1 MSLTILKSGFQD
13 LIQDLGRTG
22 YSHIGISQ
30 AGAADSVSLRIANL
44 LLGNNINEA
53 GIEITLFGGSYYFN
67 KDAIISLSGSVFRT
81 TINNKTIPFLEPIS
95 IKKGQT
101 LNIGPT
107 NDGARCYL
115 VIKGSLEVP
124 NLLGSRSTHLMSNAG
139 GYYGRNLTKDDE
151 IKFSNNDN
159 NTISNDI
166 KFRVDKDRSV
176 LRVTKGLQSNLF
188 DDSSMK
194 LFYNNEFKVSH
205 NSNRMGLRVTGP
217 KIYNKTS
224 EDIIT
229 EGLPLGAIQVT
240 GNGDSII
247 SFVDHQTTGGYPKI
261 ANIIAADLH
270 KVGQLKPGDKFI
282 FKLVSLEEAEN
293 LYFEQE
299 RALKI

>member
-1 MSLTILKSGFQD
+1 M
-13 LIQDLGRTG
+13 
-22 YSHIGISQ
+22 
-30 AGAADSVSLRIANL
+30 
-44 LLGNNINEA
+44 GNNIHEA

-67 KDAIISLSGSVFRT
+67 KDAVISLSGSVFTT

-101 LNIGPT
+101 LTIGPT
-107 NDGARCYL
+107 SDGARCYL

-124 NLLGSRSTHLMSNAG
+124 HLLNSKSTHLMSNAG

-159 NTISNDI
+159 NTISNEI
-166 KFRVDKDRSV
+166 TFRVDKDRSV

-188 DDSSMK
+188 DDLNIK
-194 LFYNNEFKVSH
+194 LFYNNEFTVSH
-205 NSNRMGLRVTGP
+205 NSNRMGLRISGP

-261 ANIIAADLH
+261 ANVIAADLH

-282 FKLVSLEEAEN
+282 FKLVSLDEAEN